1 MGIIANIHKIT
12 KSTMANQADS
22 ECTKAT
28 SGRSARQATGLN
40 QGCEEWLGELGQ
52 EEGEEMMEMGV
63 REDLETY
70 HVSGSRCSHP
80 LIKA

>member
-1 MGIIANIHKIT
+1 MNFLSHIHKIT
-12 KSTMANQADS
+12 MADSSDS
-22 ECTKAT
+22 ECTKKT
-28 SGRSARQATGLN
+28 SGRLARQAAGLN

-70 HVSGSRCSHP
+70 HQSGSRCSHP